1 MIMQT
6 GIMSG
11 QRGLPGPGLTWR
23 HERGPERASR
33 VNPPPPLVY
42 RGFRPRPPRH
52 LPLHHGGG
60 HFPTW
65 VSLLIIVAVIVIVT
79 MIMRSRR

>member
-1 MIMQT
+1 M
-6 GIMSG
+6 
-11 QRGLPGPGLTWR
+11 
-23 HERGPERASR
+23 
-33 VNPPPPLVY
+33 NPPPPLVY